1 MNDATDEEAIN
12 TGGIWKLN
20 GREEE
25 KKEKRPKFKNKI
37 EYSKSAKETEKE
49 IPPTGELGRVR
60 AVYRSLEHAD
70 GNR

>member
-20 GREEE
+20 GREED
-25 KKEKRPKFKNKI
+25 KKETRPKFKNKI

-49 IPPTGELGRVR
+49 
-60 AVYRSLEHAD
+60 
-70 GNR
+70 

>member
-20 GREEE
+20 GREED

-37 EYSKSAKETEKE
+37 RVFKVSK
-49 IPPTGELGRVR
+49 G
-60 AVYRSLEHAD
+60 D
-70 GNR
+70 